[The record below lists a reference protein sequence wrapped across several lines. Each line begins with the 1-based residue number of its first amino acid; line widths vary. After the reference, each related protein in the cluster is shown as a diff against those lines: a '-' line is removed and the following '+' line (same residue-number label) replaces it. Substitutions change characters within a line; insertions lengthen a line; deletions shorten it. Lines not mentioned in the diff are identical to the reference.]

1 MRRKRIYIISIV
13 ILVCMVLSAFY
24 LPGEILKLQDTRL
37 LKDYDFRARNGINYE
52 SVELRYMTDRTERL
66 DAFAKG
72 IEEGRQYYIVASEE
86 QADKE
91 EVLVNTFE
99 NELAYLL
106 QAVGILWGDDEL
118 YESKN
123 LTDWDYYL
131 IYSSDT
137 ENGVMIPCWYLELT
151 MIGQKVRVLIDA
163 VDDTIYYMECF
174 NYGIWERYL
183 ANQKID
189 ESVWYDLSYD
199 LLSLKSYYGSYTW
212 DMKWA
217 QLSQYSI
224 FENSSEIISELPY
237 DNGVLTLDAGFLEEE
252 DGMYGICIGI
262 KEISELLPRERRG
275 TFRQT
280 SE

>member
-1 MRRKRIYIISIV
+1 M
-13 ILVCMVLSAFY
+13 
-24 LPGEILKLQDTRL
+24 
-37 LKDYDFRARNGINYE
+37 
-52 SVELRYMTDRTERL
+52 
-66 DAFAKG
+66 
-72 IEEGRQYYIVASEE
+72 
-86 QADKE
+86 
-91 EVLVNTFE
+91 
-99 NELAYLL
+99 

-163 VDDTIYYMECF
+163 VDDTIYYMECY

-224 FENSSEIISELPY
+224 LGNSSEIISELPY

-252 DGMYGICIGI
+252 DGN
-262 KEISELLPRERRG
+262 
-275 TFRQT
+275 F
-280 SE
+280 

>member
-1 MRRKRIYIISIV
+1 
-13 ILVCMVLSAFY
+13 MVLSAFY

-163 VDDTIYYMECF
+163 VDDTIYYMECY

-224 FENSSEIISELPY
+224 LENSSEIISELPY

>member
-66 DAFAKG
+66 DAFAIG

-163 VDDTIYYMECF
+163 VDDTIYYMECY

-224 FENSSEIISELPY
+224 LENSSEIISELPY